1 MAKPAATMIDSERL
15 RSNTEF
21 FARFFAAP
29 SFLLVWLGLGLTA
42 NALAFGFVFLILGSV
57 GLVFMSYVARH
68 IDKLYRPDGVG
79 LIYVVGAFLMP
90 TAAASVL
97 IGIFRLDD
105 WGLLFHLGGLG
116 LMIVSMLLVLPSA
129 HRNGGATHIFVGGVA
144 LPVPTVYLLL
154 YFRIDFYTLKIDF
167 DTMILLGLVPFF
179 ILLIIW
185 AVTIRSVAKKQV
197 RLNLER
203 QISEAKAHD
212 AEMRRIKKSMTPA
225 EWELFKVQLENK
237 RLLEQIKNKPSGAIG
252 PRPTYGITNDIW
264 D

>member
-1 MAKPAATMIDSERL
+1 MAKPAATLVDSERL
-15 RSNTEF
+15 RWNNEF
-21 FARFFAAP
+21 FAKFFAAP
-29 SFLLVWLGLGLTA
+29 SFLLVWLGLGLIA
-42 NALAFGFVFLILGSV
+42 NALVFGFVFLFLGSL

-68 IDKLYRPDGVG
+68 MDKMYRPDGVG
-79 LIYVVGAFLMP
+79 LVYVVGAFLMP

-105 WGLLFHLGGLG
+105 FGLLFHLSGLG
-116 LMIVSMLLVLPSA
+116 LMVVSMLLVLPSA
-129 HRNGGATHIFVGGVA
+129 HRNGGVTHIYVGSVA
-144 LPVPTVYLLL
+144 LGVSIVYLPL
-154 YFRIDFYTLKIDF
+154 FAKIDFDTMKIDF
-167 DTMILLGLVPFF
+167 DTMILLGLVPFA
-179 ILLIIW
+179 IVLIIW
-185 AVTIRSVAKKQV
+185 AVSIRSVAKKQV

-203 QISEAKAHD
+203 QISAAKAHD

-237 RLLEQIKNKPSGAIG
+237 HLLEQIKNKPSGAIG